1 MLYTLGDF
9 ASNLESELRSNKG
22 LRDTNIQGD
31 EALELLNE
39 LLPRNMMAK
48 KLFPEKEQR
57 ESILDVKKR

>member
-48 KLFPEKEQR
+48 KLFLEKKER